1 MKKPLNR
8 KGIVGIEAAIV
19 MIAFVIVAAALAFV
33 VLNMGFFT
41 TQQTRQVIQRGLG
54 QSASA
59 LEVDG
64 TLVANVDVSQSRIQF
79 VYVPIKLSTGQY
91 VVDLTPGKSIVA
103 YWSPQRGISIANTYL
118 AAILTPIDTP
128 QKLAN
133 ITKALIN
140 EEDITISGRKG
151 EVKTYYATC
160 NEQEGCT
167 INIDEVPGGYKI
179 LIALPDDVDND
190 GITLKDFFRRF
201 TGGEVVTVMAWLT
214 KINEDIVLD
223 PGEKVLMLTYYSSV
237 NSMPQSYDIVKFEI
251 RVPIGA
257 PLTIERSVPP
267 SLTQGVVD
275 LG

>member
-140 EEDITISGRKG
+140 ENTITISGKKG

-160 NEQEGCT
+160 DELEGCT
-167 INIDEVPGGYKI
+167 IGDTAGDYKI
-179 LIALPDDVDND
+179 LIALPDDVDTN
-190 GITLKDFFRRF
+190 GIMLKEFFGRF
-201 TGGEVVTVMAWLT
+201 TGGEVVTVIAWLT

-223 PGEKVLMLTYYSSV
+223 PGEKVLMLTYYNSS
-237 NSMPQSYDIVKFEI
+237 NSMPQSYDIVKFEV

>member
-1 MKKPLNR
+1 MKLKQR
-8 KGIVGIEAAIV
+8 KIKKGIVGIEAAIV

-64 TLVANVDVSQSRIQF
+64 TLVANVDVAQSKIAY

-91 VVDLTPGKSIVA
+91 VVDLTPGKSVIA

-128 QKLAN
+128 ATLAE
-133 ITKALIN
+133 IVKALVN
-140 EEDITISGRKG
+140 ENTLTISGNKG
-151 EVKTYYATC
+151 DIITFYASC
-160 NEQEGCT
+160 NDNGCSISRT
-167 INIDEVPGGYKI
+167 DGEYKI
-179 LIALPDDVDND
+179 MIALPDDV
-190 GITLKDFFRRF
+190 GGKGLSPKDFFDRF
-201 TGGEVVTVMAWLT
+201 TGSDVVTVIAWLT
-214 KINEDIVLD
+214 KTNEDIVLD
-223 PGEKVLMLTYYSSV
+223 AGEKVLMLTYYASSGA
-237 NSMPQSYDIVKFEI
+237 MPQSYDTIKFEI

-257 PLTIERSVPP
+257 PLTIERNVPP